1 MLRVDK
7 LPEILRGALEDGV
20 EGVVLM
26 TKEGSPLGA
35 EFKGTD
41 EMKGTLLAAISSCMF
56 NNYTLGETSAEPA
69 TAGPNLQIVQMENGI
84 LGICKVGTKYLVS
97 AYGKNVQIGMMKLK
111 LQGLS
116 GYFTKIFEQV
126 G

>member
-1 MLRVDK
+1 MLRVEK
-7 LPEILRGALEDGV
+7 LPEVLRGALEDGV

-26 TKEGSPLGA
+26 TREGSPLGA

-41 EMKGTLLAAISSCMF
+41 EMKGTLLAAVSSCMF
-56 NNYTLGETSAEPA
+56 SNYTLGETSAA
-69 TAGPNLQIVQMENGI
+69 AGPNLQIVQMEHGI
-84 LGICKVGTKYLVS
+84 LGICKVGAKYLVS
-97 AYGKNVQIGMMKLK
+97 AYGKDVQIGMMKLK

-116 GYFTKIFEQV
+116 GYFTKVFEQV

>member
-1 MLRVDK
+1 MLRVEK
-7 LPEILRGALEDGV
+7 LPEVLRGALEDGV

-26 TKEGSPLGA
+26 TREGSPLGA

-41 EMKGTLLAAISSCMF
+41 EMKGTLLAAVSSCMF
-56 NNYTLGETSAEPA
+56 SNYTLEEDSA
-69 TAGPNLQIVQMENGI
+69 TTGPNLQIVQMENGI

-97 AYGKNVQIGMMKLK
+97 AYGKDVQIGMMKLK

-116 GYFTKIFEQV
+116 GYFTKVFEQV

>member
-1 MLRVDK
+1 MLRVEK
-7 LPEILRGALEDGV
+7 LPEVLRGALEDGV

-26 TKEGSPLGA
+26 TREGSPLGA

-41 EMKGTLLAAISSCMF
+41 EMKGTLLAAVSSCMF
-56 NNYTLGETSAEPA
+56 SNYTLGEDSA
-69 TAGPNLQIVQMENGI
+69 TTGPNLQIVQMENGI

-97 AYGKNVQIGMMKLK
+97 AYGKDVQIGMMKLK

-116 GYFTKIFEQV
+116 GYFAKVFEQV